1 MEFQDKNS
9 NPIAPYAT
17 RNRDLVDI
25 PVLWKWAAQGKIFEA
40 SANGLM
46 DAGVATVATLDDIT
60 PTFALQSPAGATILV
75 IPLQLKVTL
84 TVDGNGAT
92 ELIVTFTKPAGLCAT
107 SMTLS
112 GTAMTSKHCNY
123 RTGGAAKAAQQAT
136 ALHTVTASALLS
148 ADHVEYDRRQAIDQV
163 LTTGLIALG
172 EGPSNCQV
180 YDLTKPA
187 PHILTSGAAMLVYA
201 DNTTTDALV
210 KAYMMWAEVTED
222 DLV

>member
-1 MEFQDKNS
+1 MSDFTN
-9 NPIAPYAT
+9 NNNVAT
-17 RNRDLVDI
+17 VARVTANRDIVVA
-25 PVLWKWAAQGKIFEA
+25 PNLWKWAVQGKIFEA

-60 PTFALQSPAGATILV
+60 PTFSLQAPSSTSLLV
-75 IPLQLKVTL
+75 IPLLLKVTL

-107 SMTLS
+107 TMTLS
-112 GTAMTSKHCNY
+112 GTAMTSKHALY
-123 RTGGAAKAAQQAT
+123 RKNPALTAQQAT
-136 ALHTVTASALLS
+136 ALYTVTASALVS
-148 ADHVEYDRRQAIDQV
+148 ADHVEYDRRQAIDAV

-172 EGPSNCQV
+172 EGPSNCQT
-180 YDLTKPA
+180 YDLTKPV

-210 KAYMMWAEVTED
+210 KCYMMWAEVEEA

>member
-1 MEFQDKNS
+1 MSDFS
-9 NPIAPYAT
+9 NNNTTPTIARTTA
-17 RNRDLVDI
+17 NRDLVVAPNI
-25 PVLWKWAAQGKIFEA
+25 WKWVTEGKVFEA

-60 PTFALQSPAGATILV
+60 PTFSLQAPSSTSLLV
-75 IPLQLKVTL
+75 IPLQPKVTL

-112 GTAMTSKHCNY
+112 GTAMTSKHALY
-123 RTGGAAKAAQQAT
+123 RKNPALTAQQAT
-136 ALHTVTASALLS
+136 ALYTVTASALLS
-148 ADHVEYDRRQAIDQV
+148 ADHVEYDRRQAVDAV
-163 LTTGLIALG
+163 LTTGLVALG
-172 EGPSNCQV
+172 QGPSNCHV
-180 YDLTKPA
+180 YDLIQPA
-187 PHILTSGAAMLVYA
+187 PHILTSGAAMLVFA

-210 KAYMMWAEVTED
+210 KCYMMWAEVTEA